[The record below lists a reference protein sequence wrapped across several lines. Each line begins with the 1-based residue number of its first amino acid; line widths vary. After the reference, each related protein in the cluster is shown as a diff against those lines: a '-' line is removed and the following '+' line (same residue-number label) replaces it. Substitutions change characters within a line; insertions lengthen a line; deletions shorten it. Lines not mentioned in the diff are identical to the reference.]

1 VIVMKYVHAC
11 VSVMV
16 LFAVALL
23 PSCSGSYTD
32 PLDGKEKSWE
42 CSDDPTPE
50 QAKEAFAELERQ
62 KGLVD
67 ALLMTLRSGPQT
79 PVALA
84 NIDSCLEFL
93 ERIAEAKA
101 KLTPHLR

>member
-1 VIVMKYVHAC
+1 MKYVHAC
-11 VSVMV
+11 VSVVV

-32 PLDGKEKSWE
+32 PLDGKEKTWE
-42 CSDDPTPE
+42 SSDEPTPE
-50 QAKEAFAELERQ
+50 QAKAAFSKLEQQ

-84 NIDSCLEFL
+84 NITSCLEFL
-93 ERIAEAKA
+93 ELVAEAKE
-101 KLTPHLR
+101 KLSSYGR

>member
-1 VIVMKYVHAC
+1 MKYVHAC
-11 VSVMV
+11 VSVVV

-32 PLDGKEKSWE
+32 PLDGKEKTWE
-42 CSDDPTPE
+42 SSDDPTPE
-50 QAKEAFAELERQ
+50 EARLAFSKLEQQ

-67 ALLMTLRSGPQT
+67 ALVLTLRSGPQT

-84 NIDSCLEFL
+84 NIASCLDFL
-93 ERIAEAKA
+93 ELVAEAKA
-101 KLTPHLR
+101 KLASHGR